1 MNRKEG
7 KWMASIREV
16 AKRAGVSPA
25 TVSRVINGT
34 ARVDEEKRER
44 VEKAIEETGFRP
56 NELARAL
63 YRKSSKIIGV
73 IVPDIENPFFSE
85 LAKAIEKE
93 AYEQEYRILL
103 CNSDDQKEKEL
114 ANLQMLAQL
123 QADGVIL
130 MTNTGEKSQSYEA
143 VSMPIVFV
151 DRRLDE
157 MGQTSVI
164 EADHYA
170 GGKLAAEHLIACGC
184 RKITCI
190 RGPQELSSGKKRYEG
205 YREVCRQYSMKERFV
220 DSTYKYEDGAKAAEE
235 VLRRYPDTDG
245 IIACNDMTAV
255 SVYKV
260 LQKRGYR
267 VPDDIQIIGFDGV
280 KFGRFL
286 TPELTT
292 VAQPIKEMGKC
303 AVQMILGTVKE
314 LPRDREMKFPM
325 MLIKGETTKNKM

>member
-1 MNRKEG
+1 
-7 KWMASIREV
+7 MASIREV

-34 ARVDEEKRER
+34 ARVDEEKREQ

-314 LPRDREMKFPM
+314 LPRDREMKFPV

>member
-314 LPRDREMKFPM
+314 LPRDREMKFPV

>member
-1 MNRKEG
+1 
-7 KWMASIREV
+7 MASIREV

-280 KFGRFL
+280 KVGRFL

>member
-1 MNRKEG
+1 
-7 KWMASIREV
+7 MASIREV

-267 VPDDIQIIGFDGV
+267 VPEDIQIIGFDGV

-314 LPRDREMKFPM
+314 LPRDREMKFPV

>member
-7 KWMASIREV
+7 KWLASIREV

>member
-1 MNRKEG
+1 
-7 KWMASIREV
+7 MASIREV

-44 VEKAIEETGFRP
+44 VEKTIEETGFRP

>member
-1 MNRKEG
+1 
-7 KWMASIREV
+7 MASIREV

-164 EADHYA
+164 EVDHYA

-314 LPRDREMKFPM
+314 LPRDREMKFPV

>member
-1 MNRKEG
+1 
-7 KWMASIREV
+7 MASIREV

-267 VPDDIQIIGFDGV
+267 VPEDIQIIGFDGV
-280 KFGRFL
+280 KFGCFL

-314 LPRDREMKFPM
+314 LPRDREMKFPV

>member
-1 MNRKEG
+1 
-7 KWMASIREV
+7 MASIREV

-280 KFGRFL
+280 KFGCFL

>member
-1 MNRKEG
+1 ME
-7 KWMASIREV
+7 SIREV

-44 VEKAIEETGFRP
+44 VGKAIEETGFRP

-314 LPRDREMKFPM
+314 LPRDREMKFPV

>member
-1 MNRKEG
+1 
-7 KWMASIREV
+7 MASIREV

-280 KFGRFL
+280 KFGHRS
-286 TPELTT
+286 
-292 VAQPIKEMGKC
+292 
-303 AVQMILGTVKE
+303 
-314 LPRDREMKFPM
+314 
-325 MLIKGETTKNKM
+325 

>member
-1 MNRKEG
+1 
-7 KWMASIREV
+7 MASIREV

-190 RGPQELSSGKKRYEG
+190 RGPQELSSGKKRYER
-205 YREVCRQYSMKERFV
+205 YREVCRQHSMKERFV

>member
-1 MNRKEG
+1 
-7 KWMASIREV
+7 MASIREG

-267 VPDDIQIIGFDGV
+267 VPEDIQIIGFDGV

-314 LPRDREMKFPM
+314 LPRDREMKFPV

>member
-7 KWMASIREV
+7 KWRASIREV

-314 LPRDREMKFPM
+314 LPRDREMKFPV

>member
-1 MNRKEG
+1 
-7 KWMASIREV
+7 MASIREV

-220 DSTYKYEDGAKAAEE
+220 DSTYKYEDGAKVAEE

-267 VPDDIQIIGFDGV
+267 VPEDIQIIGFDGV

-314 LPRDREMKFPM
+314 LPRDREMKFPV